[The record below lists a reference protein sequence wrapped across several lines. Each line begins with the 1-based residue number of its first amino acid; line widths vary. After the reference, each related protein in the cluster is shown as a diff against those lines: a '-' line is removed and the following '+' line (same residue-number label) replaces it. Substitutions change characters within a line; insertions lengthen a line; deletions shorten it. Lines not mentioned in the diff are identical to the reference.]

1 MTRGTTRRQVLAA
14 LATIGI
20 AGCATR
26 RGVRPRVVIIG
37 GGFGGASCARALRDA
52 DPHIDV
58 TLVEPNTRYLACPL
72 SNLVI
77 SGWRRLEQQAFSYT
91 ALEARGVRVL
101 AKRATDVD
109 PVARTVTTA
118 SGDLLAYDRLVMS
131 PGVDL
136 DFDGLPGYD
145 QAAAERMPH
154 AWSAGAQTLLLRRQ
168 LEAMPDGGTFA
179 IVAPD
184 NPYRCPPGPYER
196 ASVVAHYLSQSK
208 PRSKVLILDA
218 KDRFSKQSLFLAD
231 WHQRYGDRVNWQG
244 RSDGARVV
252 RVDATAGQVET
263 EFDTVRADV
272 TNVIPPQRAARIAT
286 RAGVTDASGWCP
298 VDAATFASTQQRDI
312 HVLGDAAIANAMPK
326 SAFSAQAQGRLVAMQ
341 LVKFFNA
348 LPTIS
353 TKLINT
359 CYSYLAPDSAISIAD
374 VFQPEGQRWRTI
386 AGAGGVSALEATA
399 ESRRSE
405 ADAALRWFD
414 TATAGAFG

>member
-14 LATIGI
+14 LAAIGV

-26 RGVRPRVVIIG
+26 RGTQPRVVIVG

-52 DPHIDV
+52 DPNIDI
-58 TLVEPNTRYLACPL
+58 TLVEPNRRYLACPL

-77 SGWRRLEQQAFSYT
+77 GGWRRLEQQAFSYA
-91 ALEARGVRVL
+91 ALEARGIRVL
-101 AKRATDVD
+101 ATRATDVD
-109 PVARTVTTA
+109 PVTKRVTMAT
-118 SGDLLAYDRLVMS
+118 GGVLDYDRLVMS

-136 DFDGLPGYD
+136 DFKGLPGYD
-145 QAAAERMPH
+145 AVAAQRMPH

-168 LEAMPDGGTFA
+168 LEAMPEGGTFA

-196 ASVVAHYLSQSK
+196 ASVVAHYLSEAK

-231 WHQRYGDRVNWQG
+231 WRQRYGDQVTWQG

-252 RVDATAGQVET
+252 RVNADAGLVET

-272 TNVIPPQRAARIAT
+272 TNVIPPQRAAGIAA

-298 VDAATFASTQQRDI
+298 VDAASFASTQQNDI

-326 SAFSAQAQGRLVAMQ
+326 SAFSAQAQGRLVAAQ
-341 LVKFFNA
+341 ILLFFNG
-348 LPTIS
+348 LPPVS
-353 TKLINT
+353 TKLVNT
-359 CYSYLAPDSAISIAD
+359 CYSYLAPDSAVSIAD
-374 VFQPEGQRWRTI
+374 VFRAEGQRWL
-386 AGAGGVSALEATA
+386 AVEGAGGVSALSATR
-399 ESRRSE
+399 EDRRGE
-405 ADAALRWFD
+405 ADAALRWFN

>member
-1 MTRGTTRRQVLAA
+1 MTRRTTRRQVLAA
-14 LATIGI
+14 LAAIGV

-26 RGVRPRVVIIG
+26 RAVKPRVVIVG

-52 DPHIDV
+52 DPSIDI
-58 TLVEPNTRYLACPL
+58 TLVEPNTQYLACPL

-77 SGWRRLEQQAFSYT
+77 SGWRRLEQQAFSYA

-101 AKRATDVD
+101 ETRASDVD
-109 PVARTVTTA
+109 PVAKTVTTA
-118 SGDLLAYDRLVMS
+118 SGDVLAYDRLVMS
-131 PGVDL
+131 PGVEL

-145 QAAAERMPH
+145 AAAAERMPH

-168 LEAMPDGGTFA
+168 LEAMPNGGTFA

-218 KDRFSKQSLFLAD
+218 KDRFSKQALFLAD
-231 WHQRYGDRVNWQG
+231 WRQRYGDLVTWQG

-252 RVDATAGQVET
+252 HVDASAGRIDT
-263 EFDTVRADV
+263 EFDSVRADV
-272 TNVIPPQRAARIAT
+272 SNVIPPQRAARIAA

-326 SAFSAQAQGRLVAMQ
+326 SAFSAQAQGRLVANQ
-341 LVKFFNA
+341 IVRFFNA
-348 LPTIS
+348 LPPVS
-353 TKLINT
+353 SKLVNT

-374 VFQPEGQRWRTI
+374 VYRPEGERWRTV
-386 AGAGGVSALEATA
+386 AGAGGVSALDATA
-399 ESRRSE
+399 EDRRGE
-405 ADAALRWFD
+405 ADAALRWFN

>member
-1 MTRGTTRRQVLAA
+1 MTRGSTRRQVLAA
-14 LATIGI
+14 LALGV
-20 AGCATR
+20 AGCAIR
-26 RGVRPRVVIIG
+26 RGAKARVVIVG

-52 DPHIDV
+52 DANIDI

-77 SGWRRLEQQAFSYT
+77 GGWRSLEQQSFSYG
-91 ALEARGVRVL
+91 ALRARGIRVL
-101 AKRATDVD
+101 ATRATDVD

-118 SGDLLAYDRLVMS
+118 TGATLPYDRLVLS
-131 PGVDL
+131 PGVSL

-145 QAAAERMPH
+145 AAAAKLMPH

-196 ASVVAHYLSQSK
+196 AAVVAYYLSQSK

-218 KDRFSKQSLFLAD
+218 KDRFSKQSLFLSE
-231 WHQRYGDRVNWQG
+231 WRRRYGKQVEWQG

-252 RVDATAGQVET
+252 RVDAIAGQVET
-263 EFDTVRADV
+263 EFDTVRAHV
-272 TNVIPPQRAARIAT
+272 TNVIPPQRAASIAV
-286 RAGVTDASGWCP
+286 RAGVADASGWCP
-298 VDAATFASTQQRDI
+298 VDAATFESTLQRDI

-326 SAFSAQAQGRLVAMQ
+326 SAFSAQAQGRLTATQ
-341 LVKFFNA
+341 ILRFFNG
-348 LPTIS
+348 LSPVS

-359 CYSYLAPDSAISIAD
+359 CYSYLTPESAISIAD
-374 VFQPEGQRWRTI
+374 VFAPDGQRWR
-386 AGAGGVSALEATA
+386 AVSGAGGVSALDATP
-399 ESRRSE
+399 EDRRGE

-414 TATAGAFG
+414 TATVGAFG

>member
-14 LATIGI
+14 LAAIGV

-26 RGVRPRVVIIG
+26 RGTQPRVIIVG

-52 DPHIDV
+52 DPNIDI
-58 TLVEPNTRYLACPL
+58 TLVEPNRRYLACPL

-77 SGWRRLEQQAFSYT
+77 GGWRRLEQQAFSYA
-91 ALEARGVRVL
+91 ALEARGIRVL
-101 AKRATDVD
+101 ATRATDVD
-109 PVARTVTTA
+109 PVAKRVTMAT
-118 SGDLLAYDRLVMS
+118 GGVLDYDRLVMS

-136 DFDGLPGYD
+136 DFKGLPGYD
-145 QAAAERMPH
+145 AVAAQRMPH

-168 LEAMPDGGTFA
+168 LEAMPEGGTFA

-196 ASVVAHYLSQSK
+196 ASVVAHYLSEAK

-231 WHQRYGDRVNWQG
+231 WRQRYGDQVTWQG

-252 RVDATAGQVET
+252 RVNADAGLVET

-272 TNVIPPQRAARIAT
+272 TNVIPPQRAARIAS

-298 VDAATFASTQQRDI
+298 VDAASFASTQQHDI

-326 SAFSAQAQGRLVAMQ
+326 SAFSAQAQGRLVAAQ
-341 LVKFFNA
+341 ILLFFNG
-348 LPTIS
+348 LPPVS
-353 TKLINT
+353 TKLVNT
-359 CYSYLAPDSAISIAD
+359 CYSYLAPDSAVSIAD
-374 VFQPEGQRWRTI
+374 VFRAEGQRWP
-386 AGAGGVSALEATA
+386 AVAVLNHLSAASA
-399 ESRRSE
+399 SPRRSSRV
-405 ADAALRWFD
+405 ATSGLTPPAPS
-414 TATAGAFG
+414 TA